1 MSDVSTTL
9 MQNEIMDGF
18 AVFWADRSQIASPND
33 RAFNRQKVPADDD
46 AYIQWALGGGTE
58 SRHSHSVARNN
69 FSRTGPIVF
78 TAHVRLRQGLDAGY
92 ALLDAASH
100 FMEAYK
106 LDTVYF
112 TELGT
117 PADEGGDGAWHQIT
131 LGARW
136 NYFTDRTSVVT

>member
-1 MSDVSTTL
+1 MSDVSTTT
-9 MQNEIMDGF
+9 MQDEIMDGF
-18 AVFWADRSQIASPND
+18 AAFWASRSQISSPNSD
-33 RAFNRQKVPADDD
+33 FDRQKVPASSD

-58 SRHSHSVARNN
+58 SRHSHSLERNN

-106 LDTVYF
+106 LSTVYF

-117 PADEGGDGAWHQIT
+117 PADEGSDGAWHQIT

-136 NYFTDRTSVVT
+136 NYFTDRASVVS

>member
-1 MSDVSTTL
+1 MSDVSTTT
-9 MQNEIMDGF
+9 MQDEIMVGF
-18 AVFWADRSQIASPND
+18 DTFWASRSQIASPNRDFD
-33 RAFNRQKVPADDD
+33 REKVPSGDD
-46 AYIQWALGGGTE
+46 AYVQWALGGGAE
-58 SRHSHSVARNN
+58 SRHSHSLARNN

-78 TAHVRLRQGLDAGY
+78 TAHVRLREGLDAGY
-92 ALLDAASH
+92 DLLDAASH

-112 TELGT
+112 TEIGT

-136 NYFTDRTSVVT
+136 NYFTDRASVVS